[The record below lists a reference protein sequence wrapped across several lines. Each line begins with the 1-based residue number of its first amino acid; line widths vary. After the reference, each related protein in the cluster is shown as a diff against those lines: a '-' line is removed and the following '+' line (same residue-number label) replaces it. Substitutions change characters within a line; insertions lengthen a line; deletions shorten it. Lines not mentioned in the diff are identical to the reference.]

1 MLVLLGLM
9 GLAGCGAESGG
20 SATVPVARE
29 RAVERVAEQAPAQER
44 VGRWRRLPPAA
55 AQAEQLE
62 RIGYV
67 EGSLPPRETG
77 QWVHEEARLAPGLRL
92 VVSGHHAGAELQT
105 VHGVVLHRWQAS
117 WSTLAPGDA
126 LGKDNRS
133 ASFWRRAALL
143 PDGHVLAVFEGLGIA
158 RLDRDSAPV
167 WVVANRAHHDLEVVG
182 DEVWVLARQSG
193 VLPAV
198 HASETVLEDLVLRLD
213 LATGEERQRV
223 SIVEALHAGGFGPVT
238 LSDHP
243 EHRGDL
249 LHTNSLV
256 WLDGALAAETP
267 VFARGHLLLSLLAR
281 DELAVLDPERGVVT
295 WTLRGEFHRQHDP
308 HPLPGGRIMLFD
320 NQAGPQRSRVV
331 IVGAQDG
338 RAQWSWDGGPRVGLY
353 SETCGAAM
361 PLPGGNVL
369 VVESDGGRAFELSAG
384 GVLWW
389 VWGSPYRSGPD
400 QRWVATLFD
409 VVPVPQPAWLDEAA
423 AR

>member
-29 RAVERVAEQAPAQER
+29 RAVERAGGEAPAR
-44 VGRWRRLPPAA
+44 VGRWRRLPAVP

-67 EGSLPPRETG
+67 EGSRAPRAEG
-77 QWVHEEARLAPGLRL
+77 VWLHEQARLAPGVQL

-105 VHGVVLHRWQAS
+105 VQGEVLHRWQAS
-117 WSTLAPGDA
+117 WSELAPDDA
-126 LGKDNRS
+126 LGRDNRS

-143 PDGHVLAVFEGLGIA
+143 PDGHVLAVFEGLGVA

-182 DEVWVLARQSG
+182 DQVWVLARRSG

-198 HASETVLEDLVLRLD
+198 HPSETVLEDLVLRLD

-238 LSDHP
+238 LSEHA

-256 WLDGALAAETP
+256 WLDGALATETP
-267 VFARGHLLLSLLAR
+267 AFARGHLLLSLLAR

-308 HPLPGGRIMLFD
+308 HPLPGGRLLLFD
-320 NQAGPQRSRVV
+320 NQAGPERSRAV
-331 IVGAQDG
+331 IVGVQDG
-338 RAQWSWDGGPRVGLY
+338 RALWSWDGGPAVGLF
-353 SETCGAAM
+353 SETCGAAS

-369 VVESDGGRAFELSAG
+369 VVESDGGRAFEVG
-384 GVLWW
+384 PTGELWW
-389 VWGSPYRSGPD
+389 SWASPHRVGRD
-400 QRWVATLFD
+400 GRWVATLFD
-409 VVPVPQPAWLDEAA
+409 VVRTPRPAWLDEAA